1 VYHRFPLLRAD
12 LLELGYGDAYLGPMT
27 VQVMDL
33 SYRETASGRV
43 ILYPADNQV
52 NVPTAFNGNEIPDPA
67 PNASYPIGYPV
78 SATFD
83 RNARVTIS
91 AFHLLD
97 PSGTELPGTS
107 LQPGNETENSFAFL
121 ANVPLQAGTT
131 YTAELTYTLN
141 GIAGR
146 RLWHFST
153 TAGPSPTP
161 QSQTAAAKLNSAR
174 VW

>member
-1 VYHRFPLLRAD
+1 
-12 LLELGYGDAYLGPMT
+12 MT

-33 SYRETASGRV
+33 SYRETSSGRV
-43 ILYPADNQV
+43 ILYPADNQA

-83 RNARVTIS
+83 RNAQVTIT
-91 AFHLLD
+91 AFHLRD
-97 PSGTELPGTS
+97 PSGTELTGIS

-121 ANVPLQAGTT
+121 ANTPLQPGTT

-141 GIAGR
+141 GRAGVR
-146 RLWHFST
+146 TWHFST
-153 TAGPSPTP
+153 AAGPSPSP
-161 QSQTAAAKLNSAR
+161 QSQTAPAEFRAARA
-174 VW
+174 W